1 MIQALRRLSR
11 RWNCRLHAR
20 TFDGFANWA
29 RLSIRSGVLSAGGE
43 SRGTVYSEGCYRV
56 VNTAG
61 VPDGRLVRWWYAAKR
76 PRHQLH
82 W

>member
-1 MIQALRRLSR
+1 MPLLSTSSQIA
-11 RWNCRLHAR
+11 HACSS
-20 TFDGFANWA
+20 A
-29 RLSIRSGVLSAGGE
+29 SGVVSAGGE
-43 SRGTVYSEGCYRV
+43 SRGTVCSEGCYRV
-56 VNTAG
+56 VKTAS